1 MACGACQSNPF
12 QSGGCCPPTFGVPG
26 LYVGQMAA
34 GQEQAIA
41 DMINFPG
48 GGKQPT
54 IPENP
59 TQEQC
64 DEWWGYLENLDA
76 TGFPMDAVIANMR
89 GELHSNTRFLEQILT
104 LAWYDKENVYRC
116 ARKTGADMITAAVA
130 GMTPEEKAAER
141 ERTRKKLQELQAQ
154 GKFIDGKLVIQDPG
168 ELRSNAAY
176 LQIQAALDCEDSLF
190 CGSQNVLG
198 MPIPKWALWAV
209 GGLVAFKV
217 YKAIV

>member
-12 QSGGCCPPTFGVPG
+12 QSGGCCPPTFGVSG
-26 LYVGQMAA
+26 LYIGQAAA
-34 GQEQAIA
+34 GQETMLAQSAGA
-41 DMINFPG
+41 S
-48 GGKQPT
+48 KQPT

-59 TQEQC
+59 TKEQC

-89 GELHSNTRFLEQILT
+89 GELHNNARFLEQITT
-104 LAWYDKENVYRC
+104 LAWYDKENVFRC

-141 ERTRKKLQELQAQ
+141 ERTRTKLAELQAQ
-154 GKFIDGKLVIQDPG
+154 GKLIDGKLVIQDPG

-190 CGSQNVLG
+190 CGSKNVLG

-217 YKAIV
+217 YKAIG